1 MTGRNYILRKIQK
14 CATMGARRLGDNAY
28 QTPTGA
34 RKQLGLH
41 GLTRQE
47 TPTRDT
53 PRAARPNLAQVS
65 VMPQVTQ
72 VETRLADKANG
83 PSRALG
89 FFAAF
94 LGPLAP
100 IALNSGAREA
110 IGLAP
115 IHPRYCHSC
124 EVLA

>member
-1 MTGRNYILRKIQK
+1 MTGLNYILRKIQK
-14 CATMGARRLGDNAY
+14 CATMGARRLGDSAH

-72 VETRLADKANG
+72 VETRLADEVNG

-94 LGPLAP
+94 LGHHAHNPLIPEPGSIGTPVLSTLAAAIP
-100 IALNSGAREA
+100 TREA
-110 IGLAP
+110 A
-115 IHPRYCHSC
+115 
-124 EVLA
+124 